1 MTTPLTFKFK
11 FRAPSSSKTTPP
23 LFVDFGRRV
32 SAPDVAKMMQ
42 EGKMPLPD
50 AWHDLTKGQLAD
62 LGYDAV
68 RYSKKFKVKYVDVV
82 QKTRKQYDA

>member
-1 MTTPLTFKFK
+1 MTLTFKFK
-11 FRAPSSSKTTPP
+11 FRAPSATKQTPP

-82 QKTRKQYDA
+82 KKTRKQYDA

>member
-1 MTTPLTFKFK
+1 MTLTFKFK
-11 FRAPSSSKTTPP
+11 FRAPSASKPTPP

-32 SAPDVAKMMQ
+32 TAPDVAKMMQ

>member
-1 MTTPLTFKFK
+1 MNPLTFKFK
-11 FRAPSSSKTTPP
+11 FRAPSSSKPTPP
-23 LFVDFGRRV
+23 LFVDFGQRV

-50 AWHDLTKGQLAD
+50 AWHNLTKGQLAD
-62 LGYDAV
+62 LGYDCV

-82 QKTRKQYDA
+82 QKKPKQYDS

>member
-1 MTTPLTFKFK
+1 MTLTFKFK
-11 FRAPSSSKTTPP
+11 FRAPSASKTTPP

-82 QKTRKQYDA
+82 QKTPRQYDA

>member
-1 MTTPLTFKFK
+1 MTLTFKFK
-11 FRAPSSSKTTPP
+11 FRAPSSDRKTPP

-32 SAPDVAKMMQ
+32 TAPDVAKMMQ

-82 QKTRKQYDA
+82 QKTPRQYDA

>member
-1 MTTPLTFKFK
+1 MTLTFKFK
-11 FRAPSSSKTTPP
+11 FRTPSANKTTPP

-82 QKTRKQYDA
+82 QKTPRQYDA

>member
-11 FRAPSSSKTTPP
+11 FRAPASSKTTPP
-23 LFVDFGRRV
+23 LFVDFGKRV

-82 QKTRKQYDA
+82 TKGRKQYDS